1 MMTPENLLYAAVIAL
16 GGVVTFLYRI
26 NREANQKTE
35 KRADRI
41 EEKYDESAAQQL
53 KMSKEIGELQGEIGL
68 AKKVVPKIE
77 ALHNDFLEAFPKK

>member
-1 MMTPENLLYAAVIAL
+1 MTPENLLYAAVIAL